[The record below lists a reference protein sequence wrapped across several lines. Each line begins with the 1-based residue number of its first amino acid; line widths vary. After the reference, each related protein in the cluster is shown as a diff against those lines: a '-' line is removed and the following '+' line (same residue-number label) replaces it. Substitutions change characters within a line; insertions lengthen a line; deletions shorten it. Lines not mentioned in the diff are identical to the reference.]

1 MKFVVKKFKFFSLV
15 FCSLFFLSFCA
26 DDTVKNSENP
36 EVIYNSV
43 VEYIDKGRYL
53 EAGELINEIRTRF
66 PQSRFSAM
74 AELKQADMLFA
85 QDLFTEAAAA
95 YGVFADLYPT
105 HQSAPYAL
113 FQKALSFYNDAP
125 EEIARDQSP
134 AHDAVNNALFLIQ
147 KFPASEFVA
156 KAKELERNARI
167 KLANKEAYVARFYEK
182 RKAHLSAL
190 RRWEALKK
198 DFADIAGLPEGDKL
212 LADAVG
218 SIDKLQKEVDSKQ
231 KN

>member
-1 MKFVVKKFKFFSLV
+1 MRSIFKKIKFFSLF
-15 FCSLFFLSFCA
+15 FCCSFFLSFCA
-26 DDTVKNSENP
+26 DDSVKNSENP

-95 YGVFADLYPT
+95 YGVFVDLYPT
-105 HQSAPYAL
+105 QQNAPYAL
-113 FQKALSFYNDAP
+113 YQKALSFYNDAP

-147 KFPASEFVA
+147 KYPASDFVT
-156 KAKELERNARI
+156 KAKELERKARI

-182 RKAHLSAL
+182 RNAQLSAL

-212 LADAVG
+212 LADAAG
-218 SIDKLQKEVDSKQ
+218 SIEKLQKEVDSKQ